1 MIFDKRPEG
10 SGGPRSVLT
19 KQFTR
24 DIVSVRG
31 HHFSAR
37 GLGPDAVV
45 LDLGAHRGEFS
56 QALAVKGCR
65 CVAVEANPALSK
77 GISPTE
83 RLTVISAAIDI
94 ELGLRP
100 FFAHENPEAGSLF
113 GTDDKSTRVEHVR
126 TLTMAEVF
134 EETNIDRVNLVK
146 IDIEGTEVALLASL
160 PRDVLRRCDQI
171 TVEFHDFCSE
181 HVKTTDVERVIKRLE
196 TCGFYAVSFSR
207 RYTDVLFVRR
217 DAALLSRWEAWYL
230 RFCLRFVYAFLRKLD
245 RARPTQS

>member
-1 MIFDKRPEG
+1 MIFGKRQEG
-10 SGGPRSVLT
+10 SRGAGFVLA

-56 QALAVKGCR
+56 QALAAKGCR
-65 CVAVEANPALSK
+65 CVAVEANPALSE
-77 GISPTE
+77 GIAPSE

-94 ELGLRP
+94 ESWGLRP

-113 GTDDKSTRVEHVR
+113 GTGYKSTRIEDVR
-126 TLTMAEVF
+126 TLTIAEVF

-146 IDIEGTEVALLASL
+146 IDIRAQKWRSW
-160 PRDVLRRCDQI
+160 PRC
-171 TVEFHDFCSE
+171 
-181 HVKTTDVERVIKRLE
+181 RV
-196 TCGFYAVSFSR
+196 
-207 RYTDVLFVRR
+207 
-217 DAALLSRWEAWYL
+217 
-230 RFCLRFVYAFLRKLD
+230 RF
-245 RARPTQS
+245 